1 VIALVATVDGAFA
14 VDLEDGT
21 VLRADAF
28 DPAPEPVLN
37 LPRLVSAASAG
48 ATVVAVVARTPPRL
62 VSHDAGATWR
72 ASGRGLPPGRAIANA
87 EDDPAT
93 GSAAGPL
100 AIHLA
105 RHGRIRFGEQIEISQ
120 GAEINRPSTL
130 YATAEGEGD
139 RVDRVEVGGS
149 AVVVARGELAF

>member
-48 ATVVAVVARTPPRL
+48 ATVVAVVATTPPLL

-72 ASGRGLPPGRAIANA
+72 ASGRGLPPGRAIAIA
-87 EDDPAT
+87 EDDPDT
-93 GSAAGPL
+93 MLFAARNRLYLSRDGGVFWTAVAGDLPE
-100 AIHLA
+100 
-105 RHGRIRFGEQIEISQ
+105 IR
-120 GAEINRPSTL
+120 
-130 YATAEGEGD
+130 
-139 RVDRVEVGGS
+139 
-149 AVVVARGELAF
+149 AVSL